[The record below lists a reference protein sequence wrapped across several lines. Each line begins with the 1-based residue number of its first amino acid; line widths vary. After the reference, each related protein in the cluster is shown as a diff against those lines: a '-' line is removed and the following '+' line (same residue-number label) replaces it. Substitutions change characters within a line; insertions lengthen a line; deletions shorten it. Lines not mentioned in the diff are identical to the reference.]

1 MTPATPAPKRSTA
14 QHDPTPAFARQVLA
28 LFREELDG
36 VCFPALDLAIL
47 EAAEQA
53 VLAAQ
58 LEVEKVEAQLEAARI
73 ARAEQLA
80 ELETKAE
87 RALAY
92 ARVYASGDADLSA
105 RVAELGRK
113 KLAPDA
119 ADAPLKRR
127 GRVKR
132 NGSGAELFGD
142 AADAAAADG
151 GEPASLAS

>member
-1 MTPATPAPKRSTA
+1 MPAPSTPRA

-28 LFREELDG
+28 LFRQELEG
-36 VCFPALDLAIL
+36 VRFPDLDLGVL

-58 LEVEKVEAQLEAARI
+58 AEVERIEAQLEAARI

-92 ARVYASGDADLSA
+92 ARVYASGDADLSG
-105 RVAELGRK
+105 RLEELGRK
-113 KLAPDA
+113 KLAPAD
-119 ADAPLKRR
+119 ADAPVKKR
-127 GRVKR
+127 GRAKK
-132 NGSGAELFGD
+132 NANGAELFGD
-142 AADAAAADG
+142 SSETSAADG
-151 GEPASLAS
+151 GKPADLVLAS